1 MALPRNVP
9 DSFKQSLELL
19 ATLSEADMGRIISA
33 LEESP
38 VIESRDV
45 IRDAFLLAS
54 GNASEEELKELSVLI
69 TAFARINQDRKD
81 EAEQTFAELSMGE
94 NLALD
99 TQQRQALRKRL
110 TEISRLPGLVLAARA
125 SNEERNH
132 ERLLTDSN
140 VTTDLRPLFKSDGSQ
155 AIVIPWHT
163 LNLRFTSRQYDEDQ
177 SESVVMDYLDLV
189 KLRDQIN
196 EVLETR
202 VLIQAEMNNRG
213 IPVWDP
219 YVPEN
224 ANGDEEG

>member
-1 MALPRNVP
+1 MPRNVP

-19 ATLSEADMGRIISA
+19 ATLSEADMGRIIAA
-33 LEESP
+33 LEKSP
-38 VIESRDV
+38 IIESRDV

-54 GNASEEELKELSVLI
+54 ENASEEELKELSVLV

-81 EAEQTFAELSMGE
+81 EAETTFAELSMGE
-94 NLALD
+94 NLSLN

-110 TEISRLPGLVLAARA
+110 IEISRLPGLVLAARA

-140 VTTDLRPLFKSDGSQ
+140 VITDLRPLFNANGSQ
-155 AIVIPWHT
+155 AMVVPWHT

-189 KLRDQIN
+189 RLRDQIN
-196 EVLETR
+196 DVLEAR

-224 ANGDEEG
+224 ATGDEEV

>member
-1 MALPRNVP
+1 MPRNVP
-9 DSFKQSLELL
+9 ESFKQSLELL

-38 VIESRDV
+38 VIESRNV
-45 IRDAFLLAS
+45 IRDAFLLVAES
-54 GNASEEELKELSVLI
+54 VSEEKLVELSVLV

-81 EAEQTFAELSMGE
+81 EAEATFAELSMGE
-94 NLALD
+94 NLSLD
-99 TQQRQALRKRL
+99 THQRQALKKRL
-110 TEISRLPGLVLAARA
+110 IEISRLPGLVLAARA

-132 ERLLTDSN
+132 ERLLTDSE
-140 VTTDLRPLFKSDGSQ
+140 VMTDLRPLFNADGSQ
-155 AIVIPWHT
+155 AIVVPWHT

-177 SESVVMDYLDLV
+177 SESVVMDYSDLV

-196 EVLETR
+196 DVLESR
-202 VLIQAEMNNRG
+202 VLLQAEMNNRG

-224 ANGDEEG
+224 ATGDEEG